1 MSDASTTIYAGAKR
15 GYIVGRILRT
25 IGAAPPPPAM
35 LNDCAYSRA
44 RIEGHTNGEPYRT
57 IAELN
62 AAIRSIRAAEVKDEG
77 GDE

>member
-15 GYIVGRILRT
+15 GYIVGRIRRT
-25 IGAAPPPPAM
+25 MGMMPPMPAI
-35 LNDCAYSRA
+35 LDGGLYGRA
-44 RIEGHTNGEPYRT
+44 LIDGNMNGERYKT
-57 IAELN
+57 IVELN